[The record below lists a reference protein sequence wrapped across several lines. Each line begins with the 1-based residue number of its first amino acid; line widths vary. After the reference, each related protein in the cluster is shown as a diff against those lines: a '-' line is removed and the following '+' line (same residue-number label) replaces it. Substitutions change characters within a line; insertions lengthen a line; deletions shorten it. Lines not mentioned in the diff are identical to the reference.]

1 MTPEQRPFRFGLMI
15 DTRQTSRQ
23 ALLTLAQDAAA
34 SGISILLGTDHL
46 GRWASLPLLQAA
58 AAATDLRIG
67 TFVLNNDLR
76 NPVVLAQELATIDLV
91 TDGRLEIGLGAGW
104 ARPEYAASNCR
115 SSSASAIRRDAGPGG
130 RGERETTAPF

>member
-15 DTRQTSRQ
+15 DTRQTTRQ
-23 ALLTLAQDAAA
+23 ALLSLAQDAAA

-76 NPVVLAQELATIDLV
+76 HPAVLAQDLATLDIISE
-91 TDGRLEIGLGAGW
+91 GRVVVGIGALG
-104 ARPEYAASNCR
+104 P
-115 SSSASAIRRDAGPGG
+115 D
-130 RGERETTAPF
+130 RG